1 MHADLAHL
9 IHLQQLETAAES
21 ARRTIAD
28 EPVRH
33 RELDAKIAD
42 ALQALDTEKQRL
54 AANQTARRDLEK
66 ELALQQGRLSKYRDQ
81 LMAVK
86 TNREYQAMQKE
97 LETAQHEIQTFEER
111 MLERMIEFD
120 EITAEVKKAE
130 ARCAAEK
137 KTIEDE
143 RTHLAAAVASAS
155 TSLTAIAA
163 ERTKVVAQI
172 SPPSL
177 ATFQRVV
184 KGRGT
189 LAVVEVRDGRC
200 TACQVRVRPQVYN
213 ELRRSELVFQ
223 CESCQR
229 ILYFAGAYTAIYAQE
244 EPGPTPPVGQA

>member
-9 IHLQQLETAAES
+9 IHLQQLETAAET

-33 RELDAKIAD
+33 RECDEKIA
-42 ALQALDTEKQRL
+42 AAQLALDTEKQRL
-54 AANQTARRDLEK
+54 AANQAARRDIEK
-66 ELALQQGRLSKYRDQ
+66 ELALHQGRLSKYRDQ

-97 LETAQHEIQTFEER
+97 IETAQHEIQAFEER

-130 ARCAAEK
+130 ARFVSEK
-137 KTIEDE
+137 KAIEEE
-143 RTHLAAAVASAS
+143 RKQMAADVAEANA
-155 TSLTAIAA
+155 SLTTIAS
-163 ERTKVVAQI
+163 ERATVVSQI
-172 SPPSL
+172 SPQSL
-177 ATFQRVV
+177 AIFQRIV

-229 ILYFAGAYTAIYAQE
+229 ILYFAGAYTAIYAQD
-244 EPGPTPPVGQA
+244 EPGPTPPEQG